1 MRLTK
6 NMFNM
11 QSIALAGAMSVS
23 LGVLPN
29 VAQAELTGNVG
40 LTSNYIWR
48 GVTQTDD
55 AAAISGGID
64 YGHDVGIYLGTWIS
78 NTTSAVGPETDL
90 YIGFAKDIGDF
101 GFDVGYISYMYAQ
114 NNDVP
119 DIDFEEIYVGG
130 TWKMLSAKYS
140 DDGDNNYI
148 EAAVDFEIAKDLSLA
163 LHYGSYSFDVSAGDY
178 SDYSIALNKGDW
190 SFMLSD
196 TDAPMDDYRLMVAYS
211 ISVDLLK

>member
-1 MRLTK
+1 
-6 NMFNM
+6 
-11 QSIALAGAMSVS
+11 
-23 LGVLPN
+23 
-29 VAQAELTGNVG
+29 
-40 LTSNYIWR
+40 
-48 GVTQTDD
+48 
-55 AAAISGGID
+55 
-64 YGHDVGIYLGTWIS
+64 
-78 NTTSAVGPETDL
+78 
-90 YIGFAKDIGDF
+90 
-101 GFDVGYISYMYAQ
+101 
-114 NNDVP
+114 
-119 DIDFEEIYVGG
+119 
-130 TWKMLSAKYS
+130 MLSAKYS

>member
-1 MRLTK
+1 
-6 NMFNM
+6 MFNM